1 MLNTVFVIFNTLLSI
16 AVLLGIGW
24 VAWMSTVLVSEKK
37 ERQRKGLT
45 DYYDNPIEKE
55 KDETIS

>member
-1 MLNTVFVIFNTLLSI
+1 MLMLFDIFNTLLSV
-16 AVLLGIGW
+16 AALMFIGW
-24 VAWMSTVLVSEKK
+24 FVWISSVLVSEKK

-45 DYYDNPIEKE
+45 DYYDNPIKKE

>member
-1 MLNTVFVIFNTLLSI
+1 MLMLFDIFNTLLSV
-16 AVLLGIGW
+16 AALMFIGW
-24 VAWMSTVLVSEKK
+24 FAWVSSVLVSEKK

-45 DYYDNPIEKE
+45 DYYDNPIKKE